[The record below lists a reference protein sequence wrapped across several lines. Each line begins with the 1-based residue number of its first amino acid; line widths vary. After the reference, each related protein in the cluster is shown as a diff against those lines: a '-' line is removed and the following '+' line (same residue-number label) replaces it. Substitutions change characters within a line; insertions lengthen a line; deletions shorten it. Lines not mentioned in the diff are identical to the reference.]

1 NNSSVCVPQELP
13 CEDLESPMNF
23 MAHYSTT
30 NLHLVAA
37 VVHSEIRN
45 HYFVLTKRNMS
56 EWIMYD
62 DSKISVFTMTGELWK
77 YLQGGNCNDS
87 IVAAFYALNNVFNAE
102 PVVDLE
108 ALKIALERLKLKV
121 ASESWI
127 SRTGLKTQEVFDA
140 VDETLKDIIG
150 LESIKRSIKSIIRRH
165 SLNLLRKAVGGNP
178 REEPMNFL
186 FLGGPGT
193 CKTTVAR
200 KLAGCL
206 NLAGII
212 DKNITIEV
220 QRDDLVG
227 AHIGQSEEKT
237 NKVIHS
243 AKGGILFIDEAYT
256 LFKARRVND
265 FGVDAINTLMKYMNN
280 DIPTY
285 SGSFPIIIL
294 SGYTQQMEIFLNS
307 NPGLRRRFRTP
318 WYFPDYN
325 PAELSNIF
333 VNECMKQGF
342 ILESYCQH
350 RDFLTKAF
358 SMFPLALRSAMN
370 GSLCTK
376 LLTSI
381 KDCIDSRLEETQITH
396 CSNISIHNTLNQIT
410 NDDIM
415 TSVSH
420 MCTSVR
426 EVPCM
431 PEDTQTNYTTLE
443 TDTQTDY
450 ATMETNTQTDCTTLE
465 TETQTDYMTLETDT
479 QTDY

>member
-62 DSKISVFTMTGELWK
+62 DSKISVFTMT
-77 YLQGGNCNDS
+77 
-87 IVAAFYALNNVFNAE
+87 V
-102 PVVDLE
+102 
-108 ALKIALERLKLKV
+108 
-121 ASESWI
+121 
-127 SRTGLKTQEVFDA
+127 KTQEVFDA

-265 FGVDAINTLMKYMNN
+265 FG
-280 DIPTY
+280 
-285 SGSFPIIIL
+285 
-294 SGYTQQMEIFLNS
+294 
-307 NPGLRRRFRTP
+307 
-318 WYFPDYN
+318 
-325 PAELSNIF
+325 
-333 VNECMKQGF
+333 
-342 ILESYCQH
+342 
-350 RDFLTKAF
+350 
-358 SMFPLALRSAMN
+358 
-370 GSLCTK
+370 
-376 LLTSI
+376 
-381 KDCIDSRLEETQITH
+381 
-396 CSNISIHNTLNQIT
+396 
-410 NDDIM
+410 
-415 TSVSH
+415 
-420 MCTSVR
+420 
-426 EVPCM
+426 
-431 PEDTQTNYTTLE
+431 
-443 TDTQTDY
+443 
-450 ATMETNTQTDCTTLE
+450 
-465 TETQTDYMTLETDT
+465 
-479 QTDY
+479 